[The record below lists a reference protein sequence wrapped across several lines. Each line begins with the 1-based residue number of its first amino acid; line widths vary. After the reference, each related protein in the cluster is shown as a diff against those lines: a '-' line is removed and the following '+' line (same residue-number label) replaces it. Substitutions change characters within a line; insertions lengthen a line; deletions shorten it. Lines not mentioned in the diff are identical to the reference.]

1 MDKIGVVINPYS
13 GGGAARRIEPWL
25 RLRLGGRLEML
36 EVNSG
41 VDVAAWARQRAEAG
55 CERIIVVGGDG
66 TFRSVA
72 AAMIGIDTPV
82 GLIPA
87 GTNNNI
93 AAVLGLPL
101 DLHEAAE
108 MALQDDVQWVKAGR
122 IGKYIFFE
130 GAGVG
135 LEADLWPLGE
145 AVVRHQFRDLLAA
158 PLRLAQDRAVDLRI
172 QVDTQTLTV
181 RAFTLSISNTPMTGA
196 HLKLAPGIDIRDPQ
210 LTMTVYHDLGRL
222 DLIMA
227 ARGLQQ
233 GHQGHGYKAVR
244 YPFTRAHVEAN
255 KHLHVHADGTLIG
268 SLPVEIE
275 AIPKAVRVP
284 FPPSSCTAAPCI
296 PNYQATGYPLGEAS

>member
-1 MDKIGVVINPYS
+1 MDKIAVIVNPHS

-41 VDVAAWARQRAEAG
+41 VDVGAWARQRAEAG
-55 CERIIVVGGDG
+55 CERIIVIGGDG

-72 AAMIGIDTPV
+72 AALIGTDTPV

-93 AAVLGLPL
+93 ASVLGLPME
-101 DLHEAAE
+101 LHEAAE
-108 MALQDDVQWVKAGR
+108 MALQDDVQWVSAGR
-122 IGKYIFFE
+122 IGEYVFFE
-130 GAGVG
+130 GAGIG

-145 AVVRHQFRDLLAA
+145 AFVRHQFRELLTA
-158 PLRLAQDRAVDLRI
+158 PLRLAQDRGINLNI
-172 QVDTQTLTV
+172 QLDTQSVTV
-181 RAFTLSISNTPMTGA
+181 KAFTLSISNTPMTGQ
-196 HLKLAPGIDIRDPQ
+196 HLKLAPGIDIRAPE
-210 LTMTVYHDLGRL
+210 LYMTVYHDLGRL

-244 YPFTRAHVEAN
+244 YPFMRARVEAN

-284 FPPSSCTAAPCI
+284 FPPESTTWAHS
-296 PNYQATGYPLGEAS
+296 LGEAS